1 MTSCVFP
8 GSFDPVTRGHL
19 DLISRAAAQFDL
31 VTVTVMVNLRKKGA
45 LPPEERVRLL
55 QRACEGIPNVRIDSW
70 DGLLVEYMRN
80 HGESLILR
88 GVRTAAEFEAEKE
101 AAAANRLLA
110 PEIDTWLVFAR
121 EACSCISSSAVREI
135 AAFSGD
141 IGAFVPPGL
150 AEEIADAL
158 SNHDQQEK

>member
-19 DLISRAAAQFDL
+19 DLIERAAAQFDL
-31 VTVTVMVNLRKKGA
+31 VTVTVMVNIRKKSA

-55 QRACEGIPNVRIDSW
+55 QKACERIPNVRIDSW

-80 HGESLILR
+80 HQETLILR
-88 GVRTAAEFEAEKE
+88 GVRSVAEFEAEKE
-101 AAAANRLLA
+101 AAAANRILA
-110 PEIDTWLVFAR
+110 PEVDTWLVFSR
-121 EACSCISSSAVREI
+121 EAYSCISSSAVREI

-141 IGAFVPPGL
+141 LSEFVPPGL

-158 SNHDQQEK
+158 SNNNEE